1 MSQSDEQQLNGDV
14 ESSQSGADSDRQPPQ
29 IAYSREMG
37 LTHADFWRLLPRA
50 MGRHAYTVD
59 GSRVLARVDDGT
71 LEITIGPPLERRI
84 ALLRLPYSVVSFT
97 FDGVTESQQRAFK
110 SHFDLHFQR
119 GGG

>member
-1 MSQSDEQQLNGDV
+1 MS
-14 ESSQSGADSDRQPPQ
+14 SSQSEMDDPGALPQ

-50 MGRHAYTVD
+50 MGNHSYVVVD
-59 GSRVLARVDDGT
+59 NRVLANVDNGK

-84 ALLRLPYSVVSFT
+84 ALMCIPYSVVSFT
-97 FDGVTESQQRAFK
+97 FNGVSEAQQMAFK
-110 SHFDLHFQR
+110 THFDLRFQR

>member
-1 MSQSDEQQLNGDV
+1 MNTQAN
-14 ESSQSGADSDRQPPQ
+14 SGELPT

-50 MGRHAYTVD
+50 MGEHPYTVS
-59 GSRVLARVDDGT
+59 GNAVQATVAGGQ
-71 LEITIGPPLERRI
+71 LEITLGPAEERRI

-97 FDGVTESQQRAFK
+97 FTGLDELQQQAFK
-110 SHFDLHFQR
+110 AHFDLHFQR